1 MAVLVPNPLYL
12 ALRDT
17 LRTAEPILTEIEN
30 GIETQYRMFHEGGV
44 WKGPAAKRFGEQLAH
59 HRTRV
64 RACADAILSDLRRAL
79 AGTPPEVTE
88 DQARSIKI
96 RYGLP

>member
-12 ALRDT
+12 ALRDA
-17 LRTAEPILTEIEN
+17 LRTAEPMLAEIEK
-30 GIETQYRMFHEGGV
+30 GIETQFRTFHQGGV
-44 WKGPAAKRFGEQLAH
+44 WKGPAAKRFDEQLTH

-64 RACADAILSDLRRAL
+64 SGCADAILSDLRRAL
-79 AGTPPEVTE
+79 AGTPPEVSE
-88 DQARSIKI
+88 DQARSIRI